1 MQIVVHS
8 RPIFTK
14 NLYLCVI
21 NMHIMV
27 TIDSIRKPISQ
38 DMECFDTFVGENISA
53 EGDLM
58 HEMLTY
64 ALTSRGKGVRPM
76 LTLLVASMMSGG
88 EEPISVEKAAAER
101 HCSKRTY
108 LAAMLVE
115 MIHTAS
121 LIHDDVLDSADER
134 RGRPSVNAKW
144 QSDMAIILGDYIL
157 ARTMSIG
164 MSSAQYDLVSYVGLA
179 MATLCEGEVLQSQHA
194 RNFDTTREDYYH
206 IINQKTASLL
216 GVSAAVGAL
225 SVGASREDVD
235 RMRKFGEAIG
245 MAFQIQDDI
254 LDYNRQNNT
263 GKPANND
270 LREHKIT
277 LPLIEVM
284 ERKSEE
290 ERAEII
296 ELLKRCNSDESAV
309 DKLQSIVDENG
320 GRELAAQT
328 MQAYL
333 ARAMHLLAKYPD
345 SPYRISL
352 MNLCTYIAERDK

>member
-1 MQIVVHS
+1 MA
-8 RPIFTK
+8 
-14 NLYLCVI
+14 
-21 NMHIMV
+21 
-27 TIDSIRKPISQ
+27 TIDAIRLPILA
-38 DMECFDTFVGENISA
+38 DLDAFDAFVKENIIA

-58 HEMLTY
+58 QEMLGY
-64 ALTSRGKGVRPM
+64 ALSSRGKGVRPM
-76 LTLLVASMMSGG
+76 LTLLCASMMSANDNMSAETSG
-88 EEPISVEKAAAER
+88 KER

-144 QSDMAIILGDYIL
+144 QSDMAIILGDFIL
-157 ARTMSIG
+157 ARTMALG
-164 MSSAQYDLVSYVGLA
+164 MASAQYDIMSYIGTA

-194 RNFDTTREDYYH
+194 RKLDTTRDDYFA
-206 IINQKTASLL
+206 IIYQKTASLL
-216 GVSAAVGAL
+216 GVSAALGAL

-245 MAFQIQDDI
+245 IAFQIQDDI
-254 LDYNRQNNT
+254 LDFIRQNNT
-263 GKPANND
+263 GKPSNND

-284 ERKSEE
+284 ERKTEE
-290 ERAEII
+290 ECKEIL
-296 ELLKRCNSDESAV
+296 ELIKRCDKEESAV
-309 DKLQSIVDENG
+309 DALQKIVDENDG
-320 GRELAAQT
+320 KALAAQT

-333 ARAMHLLAKYPD
+333 QRALHLLAKYPD
-345 SPYRISL
+345 TPYRTSL
-352 MNLCTYIAERDK
+352 MELCAYIAERDR